1 MTGYKDTKKEVEIM
15 KNEVKGFSVVT
26 EKNELIAN
34 IDLESGEI
42 IYIDGYKVISHTKEE
57 PALFT
62 RTGSDDKN

>member
-1 MTGYKDTKKEVEIM
+1 M